1 MIAKPAPPAAP
12 KPSRKKV
19 EKASRPADAPAAAQ
33 ATVNVLER
41 EGFEQR
47 LLQEWGRAR
56 REMVPLSMLIIDVD
70 HFRAYNDTHPAP
82 QGEERLQAIA
92 GALAQSVFRPTDVVA
107 RYGDDE
113 FAILLPSVHEGGARL
128 VAARVRSLVNALAMP
143 HSGGVGGI
151 VTVSVGVA
159 AVIPRDDGEV
169 QELVDL
175 CLAALKQ
182 AKRMGR
188 DCIVSQDWLS

>member
-1 MIAKPAPPAAP
+1 MTAKPASPAAP
-12 KPSRKKV
+12 TPSKK
-19 EKASRPADAPAAAQ
+19 KAASPAPISAA
-33 ATVNVLER
+33 VHELPGILGR
-41 EGFEQR
+41 EGFDQR
-47 LLQEWGRAR
+47 LQQEWGRAR
-56 REMVPLSMLIIDVD
+56 REMVPVSMLIIDVD
-70 HFRAYNDTHPAP
+70 HFRVYNESHPAP
-82 QGEERLQAIA
+82 LGDERLQAIA
-92 GALAQSVFRPTDVVA
+92 NTLTQSVFRPTDLVA

-128 VAARVRSLVNALAMP
+128 VAARVRSLVNGLAMP

-151 VTVSVGVA
+151 VTVSIGVA
-159 AVIPRDDGEV
+159 ALIPRDDAEP

-175 CLAALKQ
+175 CLSALKQ